1 MSLHRKFLMF
11 VNSIPLALFIY
22 LLCIFLFGI
31 VLVFL
36 LPILLQL
43 ATQCNT
49 TFVPVS
55 CYFHINSG
63 VFYSQAY
70 TFNTE
75 EFKLHCVF
83 LEAAQCKSFHLRRS
97 NKLENCSEK
106 KWKGG
111 RMQFSEGKSR
121 NLYLGRKNWLYTLTQ
136 EANSY
141 EKDLGTV
148 DHQHDIN
155 SVLRGKQYSSL
166 GWPRYWN
173 DPSAFL
179 SVS

>member
-31 VLVFL
+31 VLAFL
-36 LPILLQL
+36 LPRLLQL
-43 ATQCNT
+43 AIQCNT

-55 CYFHINSG
+55 CYFHIKSG

-83 LEAAQCKSFHLRRS
+83 LEAAQCKSFHLRGS
-97 NKLENCSEK
+97 NKLENCSKK

-111 RMQFSEGKSR
+111 RMQFSEGKKQEFISR
-121 NLYLGRKNWLYTLTQ
+121 Q
-136 EANSY
+136 EESAVHT
-141 EKDLGTV
+141 EAG
-148 DHQHDIN
+148 
-155 SVLRGKQYSSL
+155 GKQLWKGFGNRRSPAWHKFCCEGKTVFFL
-166 GWPRYWN
+166 GVTKVLEWPLCF
-173 DPSAFL
+173 SQH
-179 SVS
+179 